1 MKNEELRMKNEEL
14 RIKNK
19 DRLTPSGYSSFF
31 ILHFSFIF
39 ILLLCAKNL
48 SAQNDSIGRI
58 TENDTL
64 FLTVEGNKTETLKV
78 NDKATAWKPSPKKA
92 MLWALIP
99 GGGQIYNRKYW
110 KLPIVY
116 GAGLGLTYGFV
127 WNNQYYKDYKN
138 AYIDL
143 YYEMQGQPNEE
154 RYRSMLPQ
162 GTDFEGVDKTWLFS
176 VLERKKDFYRRNR
189 DLCIIG
195 AVGVY
200 ALTILDAFVDAQ
212 LFEFDISPDLTMNV
226 YPVLDPTPYSA
237 AVGVQ
242 MQFKF

>member
-1 MKNEELRMKNEEL
+1 MKLRL
-14 RIKNK
+14 SIVT
-19 DRLTPSGYSSFF
+19 LV
-31 ILHFSFIF
+31 
-39 ILLLCAKNL
+39 LLFCAKNL
-48 SAQNDSIGRI
+48 SAQSDSIQRI

-64 FLTVEGNKTETLKV
+64 FLTAAGNKTETLKV
-78 NDKATAWKPSPKKA
+78 NDNTAAWKPNPKKA
-92 MLWALIP
+92 VLWALIP

-116 GAGLGLTYGFV
+116 GAGLGLTYGFT
-127 WNNQYYKDYKN
+127 WNNQYYEDYKN

-143 YYEMQGQPNEE
+143 FHEMREEPNGKRYEN
-154 RYRSMLPQ
+154 MLPR
-162 GTDFEGVDKTWLFS
+162 GTDMANVDKTWLFS

-200 ALTILDAFVDAQ
+200 GLTILDAFVDAQ